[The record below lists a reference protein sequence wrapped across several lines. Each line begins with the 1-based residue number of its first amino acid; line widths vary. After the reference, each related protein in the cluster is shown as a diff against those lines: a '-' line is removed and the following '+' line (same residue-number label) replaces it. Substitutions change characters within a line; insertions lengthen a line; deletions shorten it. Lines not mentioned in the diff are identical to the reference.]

1 MALLNPDYLV
11 RKYGPKPEPAPT
23 APAPTAPTT
32 SPYTLEQFSID
43 LNAGNI
49 TSQDDLNKIIYER
62 GYSSGDTNIAPRTA
76 KYAPTMLGSDSGGS
90 RDSGVTNPLGGGSD
104 GSNFGSAGGGYN
116 PGGTT
121 YQYDAAGN
129 RVVGKLGGQN
139 VIQGGRGI
147 DRTAGVSNPMNAW
160 SQYLDPN
167 YFLGRATDIRKEVE
181 RSMQSQID
189 AINSRYEGQVRR
201 EEQAGQEDLAR
212 QRSMNLRAG
221 LGGSDFGAANKAEVR
236 NRTSANVRDIQANQ
250 DIAIGD
256 AVMRIEQ
263 IAQNRITME
272 QTAMQ
277 NAFTNSMA
285 YAEYAQAQQD
295 RARTQTLESVARI
308 ASMNPEL
315 SVKDIAERDPQLYQ
329 NIQQNTG
336 MSDFE
341 IDAYLNHSNGVTT
354 ENVWKGNTM
363 LTLRKDAQGN
373 VLSTKTYSADE
384 LGVPQG
390 INMQTITN
398 SVTGETFYWDADNV
412 EKDANG
418 NVVMRSLG
426 KTQLTAWDEAAI
438 ARQNAAFE
446 AGLEEEAGG
455 TGTSELMSN
464 IQLTNDIINSPEF
477 NAVFGLKNP
486 LTYYTPGS
494 AEQYAKAQVDQL
506 ISLLSLDSREK
517 LKGSG
522 AISDFESRTLAKSA
536 SALSPSL
543 SEVDA
548 KKELSK
554 IRGVF
559 TTAAGGAATIK
570 VTDPQTGES
579 KTMQSTRAQ
588 IDAAIADGLNVEYL

>member
-1 MALLNPDYLV
+1 
-11 RKYGPKPEPAPT
+11 
-23 APAPTAPTT
+23 
-32 SPYTLEQFSID
+32 
-43 LNAGNI
+43 
-49 TSQDDLNKIIYER
+49 
-62 GYSSGDTNIAPRTA
+62 
-76 KYAPTMLGSDSGGS
+76 
-90 RDSGVTNPLGGGSD
+90 
-104 GSNFGSAGGGYN
+104 
-116 PGGTT
+116 
-121 YQYDAAGN
+121 
-129 RVVGKLGGQN
+129 
-139 VIQGGRGI
+139 
-147 DRTAGVSNPMNAW
+147 
-160 SQYLDPN
+160 
-167 YFLGRATDIRKEVE
+167 
-181 RSMQSQID
+181 
-189 AINSRYEGQVRR
+189 
-201 EEQAGQEDLAR
+201 
-212 QRSMNLRAG
+212 
-221 LGGSDFGAANKAEVR
+221 
-236 NRTSANVRDIQANQ
+236 
-250 DIAIGD
+250 
-256 AVMRIEQ
+256 
-263 IAQNRITME
+263 
-272 QTAMQ
+272 
-277 NAFTNSMA
+277 MA

-308 ASMNPEL
+308 AAMNPEL

-398 SVTGETFYWDADNV
+398 SVTGETFWWDADNV

-438 ARQNAAFE
+438 DRQNAAFE
-446 AGLEEEAGG
+446 AGLKEEAGG
-455 TGTSELMSN
+455 TDASELMSN
-464 IQLTNDIINSPEF
+464 IQLTNDILNSPEF

-494 AEQYAKAQVDQL
+494 AEQYAKSQVDQL

-536 SALSPSL
+536 SALTPSL
-543 SEVDA
+543 SEADA

-559 TTAAGGAATIK
+559 TTAAGGAATIR

-579 KTMQSTRAQ
+579 RTMQSTRAQ
-588 IDAAIADGLNVEYL
+588 IDAAISDGLNVEYI